1 MLNVNDTS
9 NTLLNQYHSAVVHSQ
24 NRDVRARPPPPRVG
38 MLVHL
43 PLTTQSRDVRASP
56 PSLIE

>member
-24 NRDVRARPPPPRVG
+24 NRDVRAPPPPPRVG
-38 MLVHL
+38 MLGHL
-43 PLTTQSRDVRASP
+43 PP
-56 PSLIE
+56 PPHHPE